1 MGMKRVSVKKGAFL
15 FVFFKEEEQT
25 CCVSSYD
32 LSFDLFKKC
41 WTIKTRMLGFEK
53 KMRVSSCEKKT
64 FQNLHLF
71 CEIYFSTVENKNKK
85 NRSRRNRVRSMQQ
98 WAEGTGSCKNIGM
111 PAQLSALRDSGSLLL
126 DLQLH

>member
-53 KMRVSSCEKKT
+53 KMRVSSCEKKHFKILICSAKSIFLLWKT
-64 FQNLHLF
+64 K
-71 CEIYFSTVENKNKK
+71 TKK

-126 DLQLH
+126 DLQLR

>member
-1 MGMKRVSVKKGAFL
+1 MKRVSVKKGAFL

-53 KMRVSSCEKKT
+53 KMRVSSCEKKHFKILICSAKSIFLLWKT
-64 FQNLHLF
+64 K
-71 CEIYFSTVENKNKK
+71 TK
-85 NRSRRNRVRSMQQ
+85 RTG
-98 WAEGTGSCKNIGM
+98 AEGIESGQCSSGQRGQGAVKTLGCLHS
-111 PAQLSALRDSGSLLL
+111 SA
-126 DLQLH
+126 H